1 MQVVSGEKNA
11 PQEWELR
18 AAKVLHLNLLNVCFL
33 CDHVRYLPVY
43 LWKDKLRRAGIT
55 FIPKVI
61 FHVDYKMLGCTEA
74 LSTDSAV
81 VGLDVQVGYPV
92 HS

>member
-11 PQEWELR
+11 PQEWKLR

-43 LWKDKLRRAGIT
+43 LWKDKLKRAG
-55 FIPKVI
+55 KDI
-61 FHVDYKMLGCTEA
+61 FVELLRVLAGRQELD
-74 LSTDSAV
+74 
-81 VGLDVQVGYPV
+81 LDVDGEDQVTIIDLE
-92 HS
+92 